1 MNLTIKVLNANEEFK
16 INSQENSPKLSELKE
31 LIYKQ
36 RGLPVNE
43 QRLLFKGRALTDE
56 GKTLQEYGITENSKL
71 HLSIKKSSQNASK
84 AAQTSLGKSKD
95 ADFHKRL
102 EEVLLKHFHPQDAD
116 KVLQKFNEMYGN
128 MILGMSLD
136 DFERIAKYEIKKQ
149 TK

>member
-1 MNLTIKVLNANEEFK
+1 MNLTIKVLSGNEEFK
-16 INSQENSPKLSELKE
+16 INSQENSSRISELKE
-31 LIYKQ
+31 IIYRQ
-36 RGLPVNE
+36 RGIPVNE

-56 GKTLQEYGITENSKL
+56 AKTLQEYGITENSKL

-84 AAQTSLGKSKD
+84 SDQSSVGKIKGPN
-95 ADFHKRL
+95 FHKRL

-128 MILGMSLD
+128 MMLGMSLD
-136 DFERIAKYEIKKQ
+136 DFERIAKYEIEKQ